1 MVGTSSLNNSFV
13 PNQPKVASTANM
25 NSIVLTAPGFGPND
39 SAFAM
44 TPSASGSFSLNGIIF
59 PWNINQPLV
68 NLVLNIDGS
77 AAGVTAQARTNING
91 LFPTFFGGNLNQT
104 QAFLMHSFQAMQI
117 NDISGNFTSVVGL
130 NNDNETLGDLSNSIL
145 GQINTDLSSQQ
156 LLTSQDQDSLNQL
169 NTAQANLAGINTGGA
184 SSSSSATGIPNS
196 SNSGVPIA
204 SIQQQATQA
213 ALTYNALVE
222 VMQVIDNMYQDLI
235 NVVGGTNSSS
245 SSNTFVG

>member
-1 MVGTSSLNNSFV
+1 
-13 PNQPKVASTANM
+13 
-25 NSIVLTAPGFGPND
+25 
-39 SAFAM
+39 
-44 TPSASGSFSLNGIIF
+44 
-59 PWNINQPLV
+59 
-68 NLVLNIDGS
+68 
-77 AAGVTAQARTNING
+77 
-91 LFPTFFGGNLNQT
+91 
-104 QAFLMHSFQAMQI
+104 
-117 NDISGNFTSVVGL
+117 
-130 NNDNETLGDLSNSIL
+130 LGDLSNSIL